1 MAERRG
7 NPATRNPQAFA
18 PINVLYKHFHDAIR
32 AELVSLE
39 TALGKLDTAT
49 VSGTLSADLLAL
61 KDRYVFLQQIYGY
74 HSNVEDE
81 VRPCLPPVYSRMC
94 KRWVMTNP

>member
-1 MAERRG
+1 MAERRED
-7 NPATRNPQAFA
+7 PVTRNQAAFA

-39 TALGKLDTAT
+39 TALGQLDTAT

-61 KDRYVFLQQIYGY
+61 KDRYGFLQQIYGY

-81 VRPCLPPVYSRMC
+81 ARLYQSPGNPRVCMLT
-94 KRWVMTNP
+94 VMTDP

>member
-1 MAERRG
+1 MAERREDPG
-7 NPATRNPQAFA
+7 SCDQKEAFA

-39 TALGKLDTAT
+39 TALSRLDAAT
-49 VSGTLSADLLAL
+49 VSGTLSTDLLAL

-81 VRPCLPPVYSRMC
+81 VRPCLPVNSID
-94 KRWVMTNP
+94 